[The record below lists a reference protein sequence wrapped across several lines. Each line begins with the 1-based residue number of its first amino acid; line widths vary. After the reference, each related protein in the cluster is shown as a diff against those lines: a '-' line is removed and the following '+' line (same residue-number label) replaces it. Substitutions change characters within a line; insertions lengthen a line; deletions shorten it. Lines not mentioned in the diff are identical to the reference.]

1 MGLFFAIWLFI
12 LGMLAASNLIIARKP
27 DAKEIIARFAPY
39 QGWMGVVA
47 LLSGIYNFTWS
58 LSFFGVDILA
68 AVTFTATSVVL
79 IVLGFLLGVGT
90 LKTFVKAPAATEK
103 LDTVVAKL
111 APLQGTFGLVG
122 MGLAVWGLVYGLL
135 F

>member
-27 DAKEIIARFAPY
+27 DAKEIIAKFAPY

-47 LLSGIYNFTWS
+47 FFSGAYYVLPS
-58 LSFFGVDILA
+58 LGWFSVSVIGA
-68 AVTFTATSVVL
+68 ATALATSVVL
-79 IVLGFLLGVGT
+79 IVLGLLLGVGT
-90 LKTFVKAPAATEK
+90 MKTFIKQPQAVEK
-103 LDTVVAKL
+103 LDQVSAKL
-111 APLQGTFGLVG
+111 APLQGTFGLVA
-122 MGLAVWGLVYGLL
+122 MGLAVWGLVANFL